1 MDSRRASNRE
11 GAAANAGGEAGGR
24 TAVGEEL
31 DQLARAIQQLRIDFE
46 RFFNGALPIPPE
58 EQRGRVQARL
68 KRLRNA
74 NLSSAVDSFRLGD
87 LEARFNTWN
96 ELFNRRVRER
106 EEGHRPPPRV
116 VLAAERR
123 FDPSAGVVFGDR
135 IEPAAAEALYQGL
148 ASGPGSSPKFDLD
161 SFQSYLAKQV
171 AAIRQK
177 TGCEQVHF
185 RLAEEDGR
193 LKLKARPMPGPRGS

>member
-1 MDSRRASNRE
+1 MDPRRASNRE
-11 GAAANAGGEAGGR
+11 GAAPNAAGEAGGH

-31 DQLARAIQQLRIDFE
+31 DQLDRAIQRLRIDFE
-46 RFFNGALPIPPE
+46 RFFNGALPVPPE
-58 EQRGRVQARL
+58 DQRNQVQIRL
-68 KRLRNA
+68 KRLRNV
-74 NLSSAVDSFRLGD
+74 NLSSAVDSFRLGN

-96 ELFNRRVRER
+96 ELFNRRLRER

-116 VLAAERR
+116 AAAAERR
-123 FDPSAGVVFGDR
+123 FDPSSGVVFGEQ
-135 IEPAAAEALYQGL
+135 IEPEAAEALYQGL

-193 LKLKARPMPGPRGS
+193 LKLKARPVPGPRGS